1 MQNRI
6 LKNWQNTGIFKSIR
20 LLPKSDR
27 NKFPLVIGVQIVFG
41 MLDLLGV
48 ALVGV
53 LGALAVSGVEARPPG
68 DRVSQVLRLLN
79 MENLSLQ
86 QQATLLGLLAA
97 FVLIAKTIFSMIFIR
112 KTLLFLSY
120 RGAQLTSLLVQKLFS
135 QSLLSVQKRSNQ
147 QTLYALTTGVTAVSV
162 GVIGASVN
170 LVSDVSLL
178 VIMGIGLFV
187 VDPVMAGSALALFG
201 FIAFALYRFMQVR
214 ARLLSRSTTELGILG
229 NERIIEVLN
238 SYRETLVRNR
248 RNYYARLISEIRGK
262 IASATAELSFM
273 PYIGKYIIEVSI
285 VLGAILVSALQFATQ
300 DARHAVAT
308 LSIFLAASTRI
319 APAVLRL
326 QQGLV
331 SIKSNLAQGGPT
343 LELIEEIGLSGLIQD
358 TTDAVDFEHTGFV
371 PEVAVRNVS
380 LTYPM
385 ASNPAL
391 KSINL
396 DITPGQVVAFV
407 GPSGA
412 GKTSLIDVLL
422 GVISPDSGEIL
433 ISGYSPISAI
443 SKWPGAIGYVP
454 QDVVISNDSVR
465 NNVSLGFPP
474 EDSHIPFVVESLEKA
489 QLIELISSLP
499 DGMDSYV
506 GDRGTKLSGGQRQ
519 RVGIARALFT
529 RPRLLVLDEATS
541 ALDGE
546 TEELISNSIQ
556 MLRGKVTVVLVA
568 HRLSTVRTA
577 DRIFYMEDGEVRA
590 AGSFEEV
597 RAQIPNFD
605 KQAKLMGL

>member
-1 MQNRI
+1 
-6 LKNWQNTGIFKSIR
+6 
-20 LLPKSDR
+20 
-27 NKFPLVIGVQIVFG
+27 

-53 LGALAVSGVEARPPG
+53 LGALAVSGIEARQPG
-68 DRVSQVLRLLN
+68 DRVGLVLRLLH
-79 MENLSLQ
+79 MQDLSLQ
-86 QQATLLGLLAA
+86 QQATVLGLLAA

-112 KTLLFLSY
+112 KTLHFLSY
-120 RGAQLTSLLVQKLFS
+120 RGAQLSALLLQRLFS
-135 QSLLSVQKRSNQ
+135 QSLLSVQQRSGQ

-170 LVSDVSLL
+170 LISDILL
-178 VIMGIGLFV
+178 LLIMGIGLFV
-187 VDPVMAGSALALFG
+187 VDPIMAGSALVIFG
-201 FIAFALYRFMQVR
+201 SIAFVLYRYMQVR
-214 ARLLSRSTTELGILG
+214 ARILSTTQTELGILG
-229 NERIIEVLN
+229 NEKIIEVLN

-248 RNYYARLISEIRGK
+248 RNYYARLIAEIRRK
-262 IASATAELSFM
+262 IASANAELSFM
-273 PYIGKYIIEVSI
+273 PYIGKYIIEIAI
-285 VLGAILVSALQFATQ
+285 VLGAIVVSALQFATQ

-331 SIKSNLAQGGPT
+331 SIKSNIAQGGPT
-343 LELIEEIGLSGLIQD
+343 LELVEEYGLSSVIQD
-358 TTDAVDFEHTGFV
+358 TVDEVDFEHVGFV
-371 PEVAVRNVS
+371 PKVSMKNVN
-380 LTYPM
+380 LTYPS
-385 ASNPAL
+385 ANTPAL
-391 KSINL
+391 KNIELEIS
-396 DITPGQVVAFV
+396 PGQVVAFV

-422 GVISPDSGEIL
+422 GVITPNTGEIS
-433 ISGYSPISAI
+433 ISEHSPLQSISQ
-443 SKWPGAIGYVP
+443 WPGAIGYVP
-454 QDVVISNDSVR
+454 QDVVISNDSIR

-474 EDSHIPFVVESLEKA
+474 DDSHTRYVLESLERA
-489 QLIELISSLP
+489 QLTELPSALPEGIE
-499 DGMDSYV
+499 SYV

-519 RVGIARALFT
+519 RLGIARALFT

-546 TEELISNSIQ
+546 TEELISKSIQ

-568 HRLSTVRTA
+568 HRLSTVLAA
-577 DRIFYMEDGEVRA
+577 DRIFYMEE
-590 AGSFEEV
+590 GSIKASGTFDEV
-597 RAQIPNFD
+597 RAQIPNFN